1 MKNNVELKILRPF
14 GPPIAKF
21 SLTSDLV
28 TEINQYVDEL
38 VKNKEKSKKLD
49 AGKDL
54 AGQVNQEI
62 SFEKNFRDK
71 HIVPILEDNVRA
83 YIYANTKKKISKCL
97 FKDIWVVR
105 QFRDE
110 YNPVH
115 YHSGHI
121 SGVGYL
127 KVPDDLGQASQKSKI
142 SNPNGQL
149 EIIHGAKMFLSEANI
164 RITPKV
170 GDFYMFP
177 HYTMHNVYPFKSS
190 GERRSISFNAEIDE
204 NIANVYS
211 G

>member
-14 GPPIAKF
+14 CPPIAKF

>member
-62 SFEKNFRDK
+62 SFEKKFRDK
-71 HIVPILEDNVRA
+71 HIVPILEANVRA

>member
-71 HIVPILEDNVRA
+71 HIVPILEDNIRA

-115 YHSGHI
+115 
-121 SGVGYL
+121 
-127 KVPDDLGQASQKSKI
+127 
-142 SNPNGQL
+142 
-149 EIIHGAKMFLSEANI
+149 
-164 RITPKV
+164 
-170 GDFYMFP
+170 
-177 HYTMHNVYPFKSS
+177 
-190 GERRSISFNAEIDE
+190 
-204 NIANVYS
+204 
-211 G
+211 